1 MEVLTSSYFIGNFFA
16 VTLPILVSVW
26 LGNRQTQKIV
36 REMNLQT
43 QRVIENTNLQ
53 TQRVICEIVQN
64 SAAQTQQIIENTNSQ
79 TLQIIENT
87 NSQTLKLLS
96 EIKQLQLDMKCLL
109 EKTHA
114 LQRDMKC
121 LLEKTHKLQEETLCI
136 LKKLDFGFKANAL
149 MHGWRRADG
158 ISPEEAAKL
167 PEPKIY
173 DPQLRVCYYK
183 AD

>member
-1 MEVLTSSYFIGNFFA
+1 MMTMEVLTGFLTI
-16 VTLPILVSVW
+16 TLPILVSHW

-36 REMNLQT
+36 RNTNEQT
-43 QRVIENTNLQ
+43 QK
-53 TQRVICEIVQN
+53 
-64 SAAQTQQIIENTNSQ
+64 IIENTNA
-79 TLQIIENT
+79 
-87 NSQTLKLLS
+87 QTLKVLN
-96 EIKQLQLDMKCLL
+96 EIKQLQRDMKCLL

-114 LQRDMKC
+114 LQKD
-121 LLEKTHKLQEETLCI
+121 TLCI

-149 MHGWRRADG
+149 MHGWRRVDG

-173 DPQLRVCYYK
+173 DASLRVCYYK

>member
-1 MEVLTSSYFIGNFFA
+1 VIRE
-16 VTLPILVSVW
+16 
-26 LGNRQTQKIV
+26 IV
-36 REMNLQT
+36 
-43 QRVIENTNLQ
+43 ENT
-53 TQRVICEIVQN
+53 
-64 SAAQTQQIIENTNSQ
+64 SAQTHQVIQNTN
-79 TLQIIENT
+79 TQI
-87 NSQTLKLLS
+87 LKVLN

-114 LQRDMKC
+114 LQQDMKCMLEKTHALQRDTKC
-121 LLEKTHKLQEETLCI
+121 LLEKTHRLQEETLCI

-158 ISPEEAAKL
+158 ISPKEAAKL
-167 PEPKIY
+167 PEPKVY

>member
-1 MEVLTSSYFIGNFFA
+1 L
-16 VTLPILVSVW
+16 
-26 LGNRQTQKIV
+26 R
-36 REMNLQT
+36 
-43 QRVIENTNLQ
+43 
-53 TQRVICEIVQN
+53 
-64 SAAQTQQIIENTNSQ
+64 
-79 TLQIIENT
+79 
-87 NSQTLKLLS
+87 LLS

-114 LQRDMKC
+114 LQQDMKC

-149 MHGWRRADG
+149 MHGWKRADG

-167 PEPKIY
+167 REPKIY

-183 AD
+183 VD